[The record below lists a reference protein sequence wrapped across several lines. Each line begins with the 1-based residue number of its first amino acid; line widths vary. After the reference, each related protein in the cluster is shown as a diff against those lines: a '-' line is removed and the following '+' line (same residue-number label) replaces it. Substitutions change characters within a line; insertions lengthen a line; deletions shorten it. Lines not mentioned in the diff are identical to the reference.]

1 MAFKLFKSAIQ
12 SKQSEQSSSN
22 DKHTSLKFNNDITTL
37 GNKLQNTFLSD
48 SCIQLFTTKNNNN
61 KYSCSGSPAFKSGS
75 YRLRFS

>member
-37 GNKLQNTFLSD
+37 GNKLQNMFLSD
-48 SCIQLFTTKNNNN
+48 SYIQLFTTKNKNN